1 MTLLRIVSDCLAT
14 VLAWGFYAFI
24 TSLWF
29 HPTVHPNARGPASI
43 LFTIILLVFIYESGY
58 KKYFRAGREKV
69 FLLIFIA
76 PAPFALVAISARL
89 LYAGL
94 AIGRA

>member
-1 MTLLRIVSDCLAT
+1 MILLKVVSDVLGT
-14 VLAWGFYAFI
+14 VLAWSFYVFI

-43 LFTIILLVFIYESGY
+43 LFGVILLVFIYETGY
-58 KKYFRAGREKV
+58 KKYFRVGRKKA

-89 LYAGL
+89 LWSFFNS
-94 AIGRA
+94 